1 MKGDDIKK
9 IEMLIRKE
17 VATLKGNLLETFESK
32 QKQLQK
38 KNDTLKKENSELRVH
53 IENITCSKQQKYIP
67 NNQYKQNNEIQVSLK
82 SITEAQEL
90 LRSSAKS
97 KIGNEENT
105 ERKQ

>member
-1 MKGDDIKK
+1 MTLNK
-9 IEMLIRKE
+9 IEMLVRKE
-17 VATLKGNLLETFESK
+17 LAALKENLLETFESK

-38 KNDTLKKENSELRVH
+38 ETDILKKENSELRVH
-53 IENITCSKQQKYIP
+53 IENITCSKQQKYISS
-67 NNQYKQNNEIQVSLK
+67 NQYKENNEIQVSLK

-97 KIGNEENT
+97 KIENVENT

>member
-9 IEMLIRKE
+9 VEMLIRKE

-38 KNDTLKKENSELRVH
+38 ENDTLKKENSELRVH

-82 SITEAQEL
+82 SMTEAQEL